1 MTHDESGTVI
11 PILELEYVSREYMKG
26 GKVLRALDD
35 VSLRIEAG
43 EMVAIVGS
51 SGSGKSTLLNVIGC
65 LDRVTRGS
73 YAIEGRPIGAFGQDE
88 IAAIRRRYFGFIF
101 QKYHLL
107 AGLTAFENIELPAI
121 YAGTSATARR
131 ESVTALAERFGIAGR
146 LLHRPA
152 ELSGGQQQRVSIAR
166 ALINGG
172 KIILADE
179 PTGALDRENGERL
192 MQALGELNAAGH
204 TIVFAT
210 HDPAVARH
218 AGRVLTIEDGKIVS
232 DVRSAYWDVPRGDG
246 ATCESKATPP
256 VISRPEGTPSA
267 RTAAPQHHLRFLP
280 LVRFALT
287 SVNRRRMHLLLTVL
301 GIAIGVAAVVC
312 ANAIGEASRQKI
324 VNSLRGVQS
333 NTIEVFPQRFLQ
345 AAAQRLVRPLTM
357 DDLTALARHE
367 GVDSATPMV
376 SGTQLMR
383 SDLATVNGTLNG
395 VDSTYLDVNQVTM
408 AEGRFFDRLAVRRAT
423 PEVVLDTS
431 ARNNLFGHGTAVGRV
446 VIVGAIQCLV
456 IGVAKPGLGMTASPS
471 PTMWMPYTAYL
482 ERVNPA
488 ADLDKIV
495 VRPSAGAVETGLL
508 TSLTSLMI
516 RRHQAMDF
524 HIYDTDTIRATI
536 LSTNDKLEWLIG
548 SMSAIALLVAGVGVM
563 NMMLT
568 SVSERKNEIGVRI
581 AIGARRVEV
590 QLQFLFEAIYVCVCG
605 GMVGLGLAYA
615 ANRLTAGIPQLDM
628 IFSTDSIVIALVV
641 SSMAGI
647 VFGSYPALKA
657 ARLDPVKALAD
668 E

>member
-1 MTHDESGTVI
+1 MTHDVSGTLI
-11 PILELEYVSREYMKG
+11 PVLELEHVSREYLKG
-26 GKVLRALDD
+26 GNVLRALDD
-35 VSLRIEAG
+35 VSLRIDAG

-65 LDRVTRGS
+65 LDRVTRGT
-73 YAIEGRPIGAFGQDE
+73 YAIEGLHIATFGHDE
-88 IAAIRRRYFGFIF
+88 LSAIRRHYFGFIF

-121 YAGTSATARR
+121 YAGTFASARR
-131 ESVTALAERFGIAGR
+131 ERVAVLAERFGIAER

-166 ALINGG
+166 SLMNGG
-172 KIILADE
+172 QIILADE
-179 PTGALDRENGERL
+179 PTGALDRKNGERL

-218 AGRVLTIEDGKIVS
+218 AGRVVTIEDGKVVS
-232 DVRSAYWDVPRGDG
+232 DVCTVHSAGPTGD
-246 ATCESKATPP
+246 AVVCESDSKPHDGPRWA
-256 VISRPEGTPSA
+256 SA
-267 RTAAPQHHLRFLP
+267 SASTVAPQHRLRFLP

-287 SVNRRRMHLLLTVL
+287 SVNRRRMHLFLTVL

-312 ANAIGEASRQKI
+312 SSAIGEASRQRI
-324 VNSLRGVQS
+324 INSLQGVQS
-333 NTIEVFPQRFLQ
+333 NTIEVFPERFLE
-345 AAAQRLVRPLTM
+345 AAAQQLVRPITM
-357 DDLTALARHE
+357 DDLTAIARHD
-367 GVDSATPMV
+367 GVDSATPLV
-376 SGTQLMR
+376 SGAQLMR

-395 VDSTYLDVNQVTM
+395 VDSTYPAVNQVTM
-408 AEGRFFDRLAVRRAT
+408 AEGHFFGRRAIQRAT
-423 PEVVLDTS
+423 PEVVLDTA
-431 ARNNLFGHGTAVGRV
+431 ARNNLFGHGTAVGRL

-456 IGVAKPGLGMTASPS
+456 IGVTRPGPGLAANPS

-488 ADLDKIV
+488 ADLDKVI
-495 VRPSAGAVETGLL
+495 VRPTAGAVETGLL
-508 TSLTSLMI
+508 TSLTSLMV

-548 SMSAIALLVAGVGVM
+548 SMSAIALVVAGVGVM

-590 QLQFLFEAIYVCVCG
+590 LLQFLFEAIYVCVCG
-605 GMVGLGLAYA
+605 GVVGLGLAYVA
-615 ANRLTAGIPQLDM
+615 GKLSAGIPQLEM
-628 IFSTDSIVIALVV
+628 IFSIDSIVMALVV
-641 SSMAGI
+641 SSVAGI